1 MNMYKK
7 VLSGVLIIATL
18 FVVSSFNLS
27 RTPFALGATNA
38 IPTPIALF
46 ETSLASSITSTA
58 TTMTLVT
65 AVNKDGNTLSG
76 TYAFIIDEGT
86 TNEEFVNADCTS
98 TACTN
103 MTRGLSV
110 VTGTTSVSALRHEH
124 RRGASVKITDAP
136 QLLILHRILNGI
148 GTIPNI
154 LSYTSAPTFTPGS
167 TQLATVGYAD
177 GLAIAG
183 SPNASTTTKG
193 ISEEATQA
201 EIDAATA
208 AGGTGAR
215 LFVNPSTLATSIYG
229 TRLPTAN
236 EKAALVGTS
245 GAASTSNKYVT
256 DADTSATGSGSKVV
270 RGTSGKIDSSWL
282 DTTTLTTVGT
292 YTFGESI
299 SAGAPVYLKASD
311 ARVYNAN
318 DSIGNETTYNYL
330 GIAQEAGTVGQVK
343 KVATVDGTVITGL
356 SLGAATSTV
365 AETADVAFNPANS
378 AADQVYTGNSSERYL
393 FKTGPYTTN
402 LTKIDIKISQ
412 QGTGAGIT
420 TMTVYPVTM
429 GATNFSLGSA
439 LPNTAVVN
447 SPTAGGATNTFT
459 FSSPNTVT
467 PNTFYAFVLTAAS
480 GSGANYWQVHVNS
493 SGNAYP
499 YGKET
504 SGGASFSWATSAY
517 MTTYYTSKLNYTIG
531 DNIYLGSTGTFSLTP
546 TSMSLG
552 TILSSS
558 SIVMRTSHYDKSI
571 GSQTIT
577 FASGVGVF
585 AIPKNATRIFIS
597 LLGTNPKKILDVKIG
612 DVIASQSIIDYDSGA
627 STTFTASSVNSYGLV
642 GTSAT
647 SGTAYFYK

>member
-1 MNMYKK
+1 MLKQLLKK
-7 VLSGVLIIATL
+7 ISFSFSVVALAVLALL
-18 FVVSSFNLS
+18 VVQ
-27 RTPFALGATNA
+27 TPMPAVGAT
-38 IPTPIALF
+38 IPISVGVF
-46 ETSLASSITSTA
+46 QTSLQNSILSSDTS
-58 TTMTLVT
+58 MTLVSGT
-65 AVNKDGNTLSG
+65 NKAGNALSG
-76 TYAFIIDEGT
+76 YTCFNVDEGT
-86 TNEEFVNADCTS
+86 SLEEFVCG
-98 TACTN
+98 TAS
-103 MTRGLSV
+103 G
-110 VTGTTSVSALRHEH
+110 TSVTSLIRGIDPVDGDLEVAALKKSH
-124 RRGASVKITDAP
+124 RRGASVKITDYPAIG
-136 QLLILHRILNGI
+136 ILSRILNGVE
-148 GTIPNI
+148 TLPNA
-154 LSYTSAPTFTPGS
+154 LNYAGATTCANAADLCPKSY
-167 TQLATVGYAD
+167 VD
-177 GLAIAG
+177 GVAVAG
-183 SPNASTTTKG
+183 APNASTTVKG

-201 EIDAATA
+201 EIDASTA
-208 AGGTGAR
+208 AGGTAAR

-311 ARVYNAN
+311 GRVYNAN

-356 SLGAATSTV
+356 SLGSATSTV
-365 AETADVAFNPANS
+365 TETADVAFNPANS

-429 GATNFSLGSA
+429 GAGNFSLGSA

-447 SPTAGGATNTFT
+447 SPTAGATNTFT

-493 SGNAYP
+493 SGTAYP

-504 SGGASFSWATSAY
+504 SGGASFSWATTAY
-517 MTTYYTSKLNYTIG
+517 MTTYYTTKLNYTIG
-531 DNIYLGSTGTFSLTP
+531 DNIYLGSTGTLSLIP

-558 SIVMRTSHYDKSI
+558 SIVMRTSHYDKNI

-585 AIPKNATRIFIS
+585 AIPRNATRIFIS